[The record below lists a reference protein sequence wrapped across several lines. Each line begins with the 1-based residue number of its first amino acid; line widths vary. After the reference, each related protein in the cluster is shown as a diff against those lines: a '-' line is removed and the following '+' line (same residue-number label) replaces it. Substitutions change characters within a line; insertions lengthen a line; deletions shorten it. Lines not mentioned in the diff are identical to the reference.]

1 MKYYPE
7 MKKAL
12 IFSITAVLMMAASAQ
27 KPEND
32 TTARV
37 FSLGAAYGRDLP
49 GGDLKNRFGMNN
61 SLGASFSYKS
71 ITNWIL
77 MVEGDYLFSRNV
89 KISDELFED
98 IAAEEGY
105 IIDEGGIFTDLAV
118 LEAGMTANF
127 SFGKLFPVWGPNQNS
142 GLVFRIGGGYMF
154 HKIRIEQ
161 NQNSAPQISG
171 DYQKGYDRLTEG
183 FNTSQ
188 FLGYHYLGNEN
199 ILNFYAGIEFHQ
211 AWTSSSRAYNFDQRK
226 RPANSRFD
234 SLYGLKIGWFIPL
247 GKQTARKTHYY

>member
-1 MKYYPE
+1 

-12 IFSITAVLMMAASAQ
+12 IFFITAVLMMTASAQ
-27 KPEND
+27 KPEKD

-37 FSLGAAYGRDLP
+37 FSLSAAYGRDLP
-49 GGDLKNRFGMNN
+49 GGDLKSRYGSNN

-71 ITNWIL
+71 MSNWIL

-89 KISDELFED
+89 KISDDIFEN
-98 IAAEEGY
+98 IAVEEGF
-105 IIDEGGIFTDLAV
+105 IIDEGGIFTDMAV

-127 SFGKLFPVWGPNQNS
+127 SVGKIFPVWGANPNS
-142 GLVFRIGGGYMF
+142 GLVFRIGGGYIF

-188 FLGYHYLGNEN
+188 FLGYHHLGNKN

-211 AWTSSSRAYNFDQRK
+211 AWTSSSRAYNFDQMK
-226 RPANSRFD
+226 RPPDSRFD
-234 SLYGLKIGWFIPL
+234 TLYGLKIGWLIPL
-247 GKQTARKTHYY
+247 GKQSARKTHYY